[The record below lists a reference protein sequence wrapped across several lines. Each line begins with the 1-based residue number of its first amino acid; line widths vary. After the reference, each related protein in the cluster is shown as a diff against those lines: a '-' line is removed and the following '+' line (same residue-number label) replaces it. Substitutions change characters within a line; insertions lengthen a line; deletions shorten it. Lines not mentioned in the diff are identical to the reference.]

1 MFTIKKII
9 NNRQTKNSG
18 ETLIEVLIAVT
29 IFSTVLIGALTALS
43 KSISSLSKTKNRIV
57 ALNLAREGV
66 EAVRSIRDTNWIKY
80 SGDRDAKWLKISSD
94 KNIFIE
100 KTGENYYIPIF
111 SNSNKKYELKEIDIS
126 GFNLTKDPT
135 SLLSIYR
142 HNIDDEEVWK
152 NKNATTTLTNHS
164 PSKFYR
170 VLKLKVLDPEC
181 PLSKCKNQGLN
192 IVSKVWWKKEEG
204 FGSVTTEANLF
215 NFYGR
220 NAY

>member
-43 KSISSLSKTKNRIV
+43 KSISSLSKTKYRIV

-80 SGDRDAKWLKISSD
+80 SGDRDAKWLKISNNESIPGD
-94 KNIFIE
+94 KF
-100 KTGENYYIPIF
+100 YIPIF
-111 SNSNKKYELKEIDIS
+111 VDNKYKLKVPSLTNS
-126 GFNLTKDPT
+126 NLTKDPEN
-135 SLLSIYR
+135 SLSIYR
-142 HNIDDEEVWK
+142 HITDDEEVWK
-152 NKNATTTLTNHS
+152 NKDTTTTLTNHS

-170 VLKLKVLDPEC
+170 VLKLNVLNPVCQITTCDG
-181 PLSKCKNQGLN
+181 QGLN

-220 NAY
+220 DAY